1 MELAARCLLGQGLP
15 PNVQPELQRGRIMPQ
30 ICQFIGV
37 KSVTNIEPAKGF
49 MPALIFKFA
58 DWFEN
63 FICRVSKGVAR
74 LQTPG
79 ANGFSGVHAKA
90 IWPFALRFKTSGN
103 LPIYEALAT

>member
-1 MELAARCLLGQGLP
+1 
-15 PNVQPELQRGRIMPQ
+15 MPQ

-37 KSVTNIEPAKGF
+37 NSVTNIEPATGF

-63 FICRVSKGVAR
+63 FICKASRRVAR
-74 LQTPG
+74 PQTLG
-79 ANGFSGVHAKA
+79 EKGFSGAHAIA
-90 IWPFALRFKTSGN
+90 IWPFALEFKTSGN